1 MKNRPCAPHSSSYL
15 LRRYLPISQN
25 TWHRINMKCKA
36 GKRISMANA
45 NRNIFLWKHGQN
57 KKLIHLLFFDQ
68 RPLQSRHRE
77 AELRSKNNHFSTYN
91 KPRELRKQGTEITL
105 SIHIC
110 IHHVMSSH
118 SPPGCLYS
126 TF

>member
-1 MKNRPCAPHSSSYL
+1 MKNRPCAPHSSSDL

-36 GKRISMANA
+36 GKRISVANA